1 MAQTAIQQ
9 AIYRAARVAGLVPDS
24 WTVILSVPYPGVTI
38 YGDSL
43 SAMVSLSVLA
53 LAKGETIPIDR
64 VMTGS
69 VSPDGRITPV
79 GSIPLKVAAANA
91 AHIRRSQ
98 AAQQSRRHAHRQS
111 PLSGTTSL
119 PVGRSAK
126 RIKRSR
132 IIHCAPSLRPRDLTP
147 SLTLLL
153 SGEQR

>member
-69 VSPDGRITPV
+69 VSPNGQLPRSGRSLKSGRGECGTHQASRRPRRNRCRRRRLGYSLSDAHLSRGV
-79 GSIPLKVAAANA
+79 G
-91 AHIRRSQ
+91 RRSI
-98 AAQQSRRHAHRQS
+98 SSAHGS
-111 PLSGTTSL
+111 STAPLVSDRAT
-119 PVGRSAK
+119 
-126 RIKRSR
+126 
-132 IIHCAPSLRPRDLTP
+132 
-147 SLTLLL
+147 
-153 SGEQR
+153 